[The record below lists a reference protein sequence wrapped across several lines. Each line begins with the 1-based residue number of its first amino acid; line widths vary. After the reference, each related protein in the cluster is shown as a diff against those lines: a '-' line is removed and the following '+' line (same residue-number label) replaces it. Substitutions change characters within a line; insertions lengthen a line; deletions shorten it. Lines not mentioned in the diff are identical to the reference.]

1 MEADSEI
8 FDSIEEALADL
19 RAGKFVVVSDDE
31 GRENEGDLICAAELI
46 TPEMINFMAT
56 EARGWICLSLTSER
70 ARELDLPMMVARNT
84 ESQGTAFT
92 ITVDADAKFGVT
104 TGISAYDHA
113 TTVKVAV
120 DPLSQP
126 GDLRRPGHI
135 SPLIAKDGGVL
146 QRA

>member
-56 EARGWICLSLTSER
+56 EARGWICS
-70 ARELDLPMMVARNT
+70 VAY
-84 ESQGTAFT
+84 Q
-92 ITVDADAKFGVT
+92 
-104 TGISAYDHA
+104 
-113 TTVKVAV
+113 
-120 DPLSQP
+120 
-126 GDLRRPGHI
+126 
-135 SPLIAKDGGVL
+135 
-146 QRA
+146 